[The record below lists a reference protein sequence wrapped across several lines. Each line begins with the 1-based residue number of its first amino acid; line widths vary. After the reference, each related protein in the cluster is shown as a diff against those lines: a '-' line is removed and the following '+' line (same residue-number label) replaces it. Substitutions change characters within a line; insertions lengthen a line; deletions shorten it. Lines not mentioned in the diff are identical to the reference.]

1 MMINEVE
8 TAFLRAGKRCKFE
21 HVSFG
26 GLEIAVAA
34 AVAIAVAAAVAWRQG
49 LFPPLYVFDEVTYC
63 VVVK

>member
-1 MMINEVE
+1 MIINEVE
-8 TAFLRAGKRCKFE
+8 TAFLRAAKRCKFE

-26 GLEIAVAA
+26 GLE
-34 AVAIAVAAAVAWRQG
+34 IAVAAAVAWRQG